1 MRVSFEIITKQS
13 DNKEEV
19 ETTIVTV
26 EAPLKTIPF
35 MGALPLFRSLST
47 LFNYK
52 SKLTE
57 EENELID
64 NFVKTLPDKI
74 VSVVKERPEF
84 STEDLSNFQDL
95 VNQYVDRL
103 DEDDIT
109 VTGIVLNVTDVKIA
123 LKSLEDKILKLLRE
137 YLLKT
142 EIEIIAGNVD
152 DSGTP
157 TIIYNVTIPFRT
169 MNRCMKY
176 ITNSITEGE

>member
-1 MRVSFEIITKQS
+1 MRISFEIITKQS

-26 EAPLKTIPF
+26 EAPLKTMPF

-84 STEDLSNFQDL
+84 STEDLSNFQGL

-103 DEDDIT
+103 DEDDII
-109 VTGIVLNVTDVKIA
+109 VTGIILNVTDVKIA
-123 LKSLEDKILKLLRE
+123 LKSLEDRILKLLRE
-137 YLLKT
+137 YLRKT
-142 EIEIIAGNVD
+142 KIEIVVENVN
-152 DSGTP
+152 DSGVP
-157 TIIYNVTIPFRT
+157 IIIYNVTIPFRT
-169 MNRCMKY
+169 TICFTKY
-176 ITNSITEGE
+176 VTNSIIEGE